1 MAVYGY
7 CRVSTDR
14 QAGNGESLG
23 AQRRTIEGYAMM
35 MGMKIDQM
43 FVERGVSGSKPL
55 AEAPRAAGFWPQCN
69 RTTWPFVTSP
79 E

>member
-1 MAVYGY
+1 
-7 CRVSTDR
+7 
-14 QAGNGESLG
+14 
-23 AQRRTIEGYAMM
+23 M